1 MLQRWD
7 GTPGARSKCRRA
19 EGPRAVPAAVVTQL
33 ASAGG
38 RFFERHG
45 AGGESVDRPR
55 RAERGLRGCCIATA
69 AGEHP
74 PPRSASAPRRDRCQ
88 PAREARCPPPVAESP
103 SDPAEA
109 SVGERSRRARESGP
123 VRRYVV
129 EVPFHGGPRR
139 VLQGLTS
146 QSAATVNL
154 LLLSVLSPV
163 SREVVGEHD
172 QVQDRV
178 DSQPAMA
185 RTARSG
191 PTGLVSLLAQDE
203 AQRVLAVSGG
213 SADHRAG
220 QL

>member
-1 MLQRWD
+1 MLAVSPWIALDGPSVACAAAALQLLPENIHHLGRLQRLAAI
-7 GTPGARSKCRRA
+7 GVSLPERPGA
-19 EGPRAVPAAVVTQL
+19 
-33 ASAGG
+33 
-38 RFFERHG
+38 
-45 AGGESVDRPR
+45 
-55 RAERGLRGCCIATA
+55 LRL
-69 AGEHP
+69 
-74 PPRSASAPRRDRCQ
+74 
-88 PAREARCPPPVAESP
+88 SP
-103 SDPAEA
+103 SRLRTLLKHPLVSGADVRANQDPYDD
-109 SVGERSRRARESGP
+109 V
-123 VRRYVV
+123 YVV

-146 QSAATVNL
+146 QSAATLNL